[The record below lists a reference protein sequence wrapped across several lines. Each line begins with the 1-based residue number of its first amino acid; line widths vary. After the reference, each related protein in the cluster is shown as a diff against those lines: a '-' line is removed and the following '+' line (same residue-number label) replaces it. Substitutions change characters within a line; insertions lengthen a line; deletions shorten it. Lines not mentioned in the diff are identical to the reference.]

1 MNTHC
6 LKGLPTK
13 VTLIFI
19 LGMLI
24 GCSGLKNI
32 PEGRFLLDEQTILI
46 GNKKIRND
54 SVLALLS
61 TKPNSQI
68 AGIRPKLWL
77 YQISRAPRDLQ
88 DQPWLRKIG
97 QAPIYY
103 SSQETARN
111 RLKMVDFY
119 QSKGYFNAKIKDT
132 VVFHPK
138 KPLAEVKYL
147 LDLGNPYII
156 DEFSVKTDNTLLDSL
171 YIAAQEHSHIK
182 VGHIVSVE
190 DLTRERTR
198 LTQWFKNNGVFQ
210 FQESAL
216 SFTIRRDTTNQ
227 GLDNRVQLDLNI
239 NAPRGPAGTVAAPF
253 KREQW
258 EKIDVFVGLDAR
270 NPETALDSL
279 TYEGI
284 TFFYRGKL
292 GYQPQVLAR
301 AIPLSPG
308 QWYSEEKRNQTYR
321 WINNLGTLRAPRI
334 AAEPQDDGML
344 YGRIDLVPKDRYA
357 TELNLDLT
365 HNNIQRLGIAFSAG
379 VSALNISQRSDIL
392 RINTRG
398 SIGLLGDAVGTDQKY
413 TSEYGVDISL
423 TRPELWVPFD
433 LGKNLINQDKAPK
446 TSVVLGRSIQNNI
459 GLDRQTLNAS
469 LGYQWNAQT
478 YSRHTFNLIDVQYV
492 RNLNP
497 DRFFNVYQNSF
508 DQLNELAQ
516 LWRDDP
522 SYTKYFDS
530 LTSQLII
537 PSGAQGFID
546 DFLTNQLLSD
556 QYQEVLLIEER
567 RKRLTENN
575 LISSTQWSYTNGI
588 SNNLNDPQ
596 FAQFRILF
604 ESAGGLLSLA
614 APLVGLEKN
623 EDGVY
628 SYAKVPFA
636 QYVKTELSWIK
647 HWPLAPTQSIAFRVF
662 GGAAIPYGNASN
674 IPFTRSYFAGGSND
688 NRAWNAYALGPGTTS
703 NLNDFN
709 EANFKL
715 AANLEYRF
723 GLAGPF
729 LGALFI
735 DAGNIWN
742 LLDDTP
748 NREAQ
753 FKGLASLGDLAV
765 GTGGGLRYDFGYFLF
780 RIDWGFKAH
789 NPGNTPGNRWFKSM
803 NFANSVINIGINY
816 PF

>member
-19 LGMLI
+19 LGIMFS
-24 GCSGLKNI
+24 CSGLKNI
-32 PEGRFLLDEQTILI
+32 PEGSYLLDQQTVL
-46 GNKKIRND
+46 NRKKKVNND

-61 TKPNSQI
+61 AKPNSKI

-97 QAPIYY
+97 QAPVYY
-103 SSQETARN
+103 SAQEVTRN
-111 RLKMVDFY
+111 SAKIKDYF
-119 QSKGYFNAKIKDT
+119 QAQGYFNAQVKDS
-132 VVFHPK
+132 VSFHPN
-138 KPLAEVKYL
+138 KPLAEVIYTM
-147 LDLGNPYII
+147 DLGRAYTI
-156 DEFSVKTDNTLLDSL
+156 DQLSVQTDNELLDSL
-171 YIAAQEHSHIK
+171 YQASKEYSHIE
-182 VGHIVSVE
+182 VGKKFSVE
-190 DLTRERTR
+190 DLTKERAR
-198 LTQWFKNNGVFQ
+198 LTQWFKNNGVYQ

-216 SFTIRRDTTNQ
+216 SFNIWRDTTHQGQNNQ
-227 GLDNRVQLDLNI
+227 VQLDLTI
-239 NAPRGPAGTVAAPF
+239 SPPRGAAVPAAPPF
-253 KREQW
+253 ARERW
-258 EKIDVFVGLDAR
+258 ENIHVFVGLPPGVNTR
-270 NPETALDSL
+270 ETDSL
-279 TYEGI
+279 SYDGLTFYYEDELGI
-284 TFFYRGKL
+284 
-292 GYQPQVLAR
+292 QPQILAR
-301 AIPLSPG
+301 AIPIRPG

-334 AAEPQDDGML
+334 AAEPSGDGL
-344 YGRIDLVPKDRYA
+344 LFGRIDLALKPKYA

-379 VSALNISQRSDIL
+379 VSALNISKRSDIL
-392 RINTRG
+392 RVNTRG
-398 SIGLLGDAVGTDQKY
+398 SIGLLGDAVGTDQKF

-423 TRPELWVPFD
+423 IRPELWVPFG

-446 TSVVLGRSIQNNI
+446 TNLVIGRSIQNNI

-469 LGYQWNAQT
+469 WGYLWNAKT
-478 YSRHTFNLIDVQYV
+478 TSRHTFNLIDVQYV
-492 RNLNP
+492 RHLNP
-497 DRFFNVYQNSF
+497 DRFFEVYQNSF

-516 LWRDDP
+516 EWRDDP
-522 SYTKYFDS
+522 SFVDYFDS
-530 LTSQLII
+530 ASNNLTI
-537 PSGAQGFID
+537 PQGTQGFID
-546 DFLTNQLLSD
+546 AFLRDQLLSD
-556 QYQEVLLIEER
+556 RYQEVLLIEER

-575 LISSTQWSYTNGI
+575 LISSTQWTYTQGL
-588 SNNLNDPQ
+588 SNNLSDPR
-596 FAQFRILF
+596 FSQFRVLL

-614 APLVGLEKN
+614 APWLGLEKN

-647 HWPLAPTQSIAFRVF
+647 HWPLTPTQNLAFRAF
-662 GGAAIPYGNASN
+662 GGVAIPYGNATN

-742 LLDDTP
+742 LLDDTT
-748 NREAQ
+748 NRDAQ
-753 FKGLASLGDLAV
+753 FIGVSSLGDLAV

-780 RIDWGFKAH
+780 RLDWGFKAH